1 MLSTH
6 QLIES
11 FRVENEY
18 EYENCACSQKIKDTQ
33 ESFIMLFSPKK
44 LVRLFILKEVKPS
57 PDSKM
62 IKLLTFDNLF
72 LPLRRTFSPKL
83 IVE

>member
-6 QLIES
+6 QLIEG

-33 ESFIMLFSPKK
+33 ESFILPFFTKK
-44 LVRLFILKEVKPS
+44 VSTVIYTKGS
-57 PDSKM
+57 
-62 IKLLTFDNLF
+62 
-72 LPLRRTFSPKL
+72 
-83 IVE
+83 